1 MSGALTNTLTTNQLI
16 LGTTQTTTINAA
28 APAASRIYTIPDVLA
43 DASFVM
49 TVGTQSIAGAKTFSG
64 DLTLS
69 GVIQGGTPLVFEGA
83 TANDHETSFAITDPT
98 ADNTITFPDATG
110 TVITT
115 GNLSSITGFVPYNT
129 TSASNTADANG
140 TAYLFN
146 VQYDG
151 AATGNAL
158 GARISSDA
166 TGGTNATAT
175 GLTLAAVGTGSG
187 TATGLTVSAS
197 GGTTNKAINV
207 TAGGIDVDAGGVNVD
222 AGGVTIAAG
231 GLTVTAGGLTVTAG
245 LSTFSQGMKIPIT
258 VASAAATYTA
268 DDDDYVI
275 VQTAV
280 QGVTFPTGADGR
292 VIVVKNTSGSDITLT
307 RGSTDTFE
315 GAATTLTLTT
325 GTSQTFVFS
334 GGVWYLIGN

>member
-1 MSGALTNTLTTNQLI
+1 MVTGGAGIGENLYIGGTLNVASNTSLNGNAT
-16 LGTTQTTTINAA
+16 LGDATADIVTITG
-28 APAASRIYTIPDVLA
+28 TIA
-43 DASFVM
+43 
-49 TVGTQSIAGAKTFSG
+49 
-64 DLTLS
+64 
-69 GVIQGGTPLVFEGA
+69 GGTPLVFEGA